1 MFDWI
6 SDNRALIAL
15 IVIIALAVSFVFS
28 IFVGVKQTRLRAKDE
43 VFGDPERTKGGWY
56 WALCGVSALL
66 LIWFY
71 YSWGTARAVFPTAA
85 NELCQVAKVEEA
97 MSPITAA
104 LPVESRYLK
113 STTLVVRNAA
123 QVDKLAVSM
132 PTQVFSA
139 REQAKITLAVA
150 QIKDLLAMLSNP
162 QLSDP
167 GAASALLAVEMD
179 LQNIA
184 ARLKS
189 DYAELQ
195 PQEEALE
202 QPKWGTSEVE
212 IPILPIT
219 SRGVLIDSVTP
230 DMQEIAK
237 AFLKVRN
244 ISPQAKELIAE
255 TKAILADL
263 KTPDPLMQLNEAGEG
278 ARNAYVKA
286 VDRIFKR
293 LDDGTIFPATSM
305 DGVQKAVDEVFVS
318 LTDAKGSLGIVES
331 LFFPGDG
338 VVKSRTQCTE
348 QGSGRWLPKPT
359 DVIATFSTLANP
371 DLESGGGYKGTTLLW
386 WKWLP
391 IADVIAFLIPDGLVD
406 MLPGSYGTHGDSGE
420 FKPNYKD
427 RLLAVAQGDVNLGS
441 VPMLDGHIW
450 DSLFRV
456 LVAMGFGILVGVPLG
471 IYMGVSR
478 FFKSFFDPL
487 IELYRPVPPL
497 AWAPLILTIL
507 GIQDDG
513 KIFLLFMVAFAI
525 MVISARTGASGT
537 QLSKIRASHSLGA
550 TNGQILRHVILP
562 NAMPEILTGVRI
574 AIGVCWGTLVAA
586 EMLAGT
592 TGIGFIENVA
602 RTVSD
607 YELIWVTILIMGL
620 LGLFFDL
627 VMRWAIAKIIPWRG
641 KG

>member
-1 MFDWI
+1 MFDFI
-6 SDNRALIAL
+6 SDSRASIAL
-15 IVIIALAVSFVFS
+15 VTIIILAIAFVFS
-28 IFVGVKQTRLRAKDE
+28 IFEGIRQTRSRAKDE

-66 LIWFY
+66 LVWFY
-71 YSWGTARAVFPTAA
+71 YSWGAARAIFPSAA

-104 LPVESRYLK
+104 LPVASRYLK

-123 QVDKLAVSM
+123 QVDKLAASM
-132 PTQVFSA
+132 PAEVFTP
-139 REQAKITLAVA
+139 REQAKLTLAVL
-150 QIKDLLAMLSNP
+150 QIRDLLGVLSNP
-162 QLSDP
+162 DMSDP
-167 GAASALLAVEMD
+167 NAESALLAVEMD
-179 LQNIA
+179 LRDIA
-184 ARLKS
+184 ARLQA
-189 DYAELQ
+189 DYIDLRPEDM
-195 PQEEALE
+195 ALE
-202 QPKWGTSEVE
+202 QPKWGTSEIE
-212 IPILPIT
+212 IPIMPIT

-230 DMQEIAK
+230 DLQQIAK
-237 AFLKVRN
+237 TFLKVRN
-244 ISPQAKELIAE
+244 ISPKAEQLIAE
-255 TKAILADL
+255 TKVLLKEL
-263 KTPDPLMQLNEAGEG
+263 KTPDQSILLNEAQEDT
-278 ARNAYVKA
+278 RKAYVKA

-293 LDDGTIFPATSM
+293 IDDGTIFPSKSM
-305 DGVQKAVDEVFVS
+305 DGVHTAINEIFFS
-318 LTDAKGSLGIVES
+318 LNVAKGGLSITES
-331 LFFPGDG
+331 LFFPGEG
-338 VVKSRTQCTE
+338 IVKSRTQCTE

-359 DVIATFSTLANP
+359 DVVATFSTLANP

-391 IADVIAFLIPDGLVD
+391 IADVVALLIPDGLVD
-406 MLPGSYGTHGDSGE
+406 MLPGSYGTHGDSGQ

-427 RLLAVAQGDVNLGS
+427 RLLAVAQGDVNLGF

-478 FFKSFFDPL
+478 FFKSFFDPM

-497 AWAPLILTIL
+497 AWAPLILTIF

-550 TNGQILRHVILP
+550 TNSQILRHVILP
-562 NAMPEILTGVRI
+562 NAMPEILTGIRI

-620 LGLFFDL
+620 LGLIFDL

>member
-1 MFDWI
+1 VFDWV
-6 SDNRALIAL
+6 SDNRASIAFLVIVALAIAL
-15 IVIIALAVSFVFS
+15 VFS
-28 IFVGVKQTRLRAKDE
+28 IFVGLKQTRLRAKDE

-56 WALCGVSALL
+56 WVLCGVSALL

-71 YSWGTARAVFPTAA
+71 FSWGAARAIFPTAA

-113 STTLVVRNAA
+113 STKLVVRNSA
-123 QVDKLAVSM
+123 QLDKLAVSM
-132 PTQVFSA
+132 PRQVFSR
-139 REQAKITLAVA
+139 REQAKLILAVT

-162 QLSDP
+162 RLSDP

-184 ARLKS
+184 ARLKA

-219 SRGVLIDSVTP
+219 SRGVLIDSVTQ
-230 DMQEIAK
+230 DVQEIAK
-237 AFLKVRN
+237 AFLQVRN
-244 ISPQAKELIAE
+244 LSPQVERSIAA
-255 TKAILADL
+255 TKAILKEL
-263 KTPDPLMQLNEAGEG
+263 KTPDPMMQLNEAGEG

-305 DGVQKAVDEVFVS
+305 YGVQKAVDEVFAS
-318 LTDAKGSLGIVES
+318 LAYAKGGLSVVES
-331 LFFPGDG
+331 LFFPGHG

-391 IADVIAFLIPDGLVD
+391 IADVVAFLIPDGLVD
-406 MLPGSYGTHGDSGE
+406 MLPGSYGTHGDAGE

-427 RLLAVAQGDVNLGS
+427 RLLAFAQGDVNLGS

-497 AWAPLILTIL
+497 AWAPLILTIF

-607 YELIWVTILIMGL
+607 YELIWVTILIMGS
-620 LGLFFDL
+620 LGLLFDL